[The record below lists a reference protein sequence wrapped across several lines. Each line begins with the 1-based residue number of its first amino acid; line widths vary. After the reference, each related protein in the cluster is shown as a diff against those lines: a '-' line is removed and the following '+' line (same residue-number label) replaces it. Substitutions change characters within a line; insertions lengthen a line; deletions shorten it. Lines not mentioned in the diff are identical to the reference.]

1 VARGE
6 YPDGVDGQPM
16 QREFRFSQV
25 FNFRDLGGHPTA
37 DGRTVR
43 WRRLFRSDALSGLTP
58 EDRRPFQQLA
68 IRTVL
73 DLRLP
78 DEIARDGRV
87 PPWDGLT
94 YRNIPPQYPAWEL
107 NPYHD
112 GLDPARYLA
121 DRYREMADNGAAQ
134 LAGAVAT
141 LADSAHS
148 PTVVHCK
155 FGKDRTG
162 VVCALLLSLLGVP
175 DEHIDA
181 DYTRSTAGNE
191 ESVAWTRRNGQP
203 DLVMRPHWRS
213 HPGTMLMFLS
223 ELRERHGSV
232 ERYLAGN
239 GLARDHVTA
248 LRTHLLFS

>member
-1 VARGE
+1 
-6 YPDGVDGQPM
+6 M

-25 FNFRDLGGHPTA
+25 FNFRDVGGLPTT
-37 DGRTVR
+37 DGGTVR

-58 EDRRPFQQLA
+58 DDRQPFQRLG

-73 DLRLP
+73 DLRQP
-78 DEIARDGRV
+78 DEIAEDGRV

-94 YRNIPPQYPAWEL
+94 YRNLPPEYPPWEL

-112 GLDPARYLA
+112 RLDPARYLA
-121 DRYREMADNGAAQ
+121 DRYREMAEHAASQ
-134 LAGAVAT
+134 LAGAVGVIAGSVH
-141 LADSAHS
+141 APA
-148 PTVVHCK
+148 VVHCK
-155 FGKDRTG
+155 AGKDRTG
-162 VVCALLLSLLGVP
+162 VVCALVLSLLGVA

-191 ESVAWTRRNGQP
+191 AYVAWQRRNGQP

-232 ERYLAGN
+232 ERYLAAS

-248 LRTHLLFS
+248 LRTHLLSP